1 MGSCSDTCD
10 TCTIATCRGEYDP
23 LCDGHVLLG
32 NLSVP
37 GEGGPVHL
45 LLLATQC
52 TSVGEEDCLNIV
64 LAV

>member
-1 MGSCSDTCD
+1 M
-10 TCTIATCRGEYDP
+10 ATCRGEYDP

-37 GEGGPVHL
+37 GEGGHVHL

-52 TSVGEEDCLNIV
+52 TSVGRRIIIILNIV
-64 LAV
+64 

>member
-1 MGSCSDTCD
+1 MGAETRD
-10 TCTIATCRGEYDP
+10 TCTTATCRGEYDQ

-52 TSVGEEDCLNIV
+52 TSVGRRIIIILNIV
-64 LAV
+64 

>member
-1 MGSCSDTCD
+1 M
-10 TCTIATCRGEYDP
+10 ATCRGEYDP

-52 TSVGEEDCLNIV
+52 TSVGEEDCLDIV